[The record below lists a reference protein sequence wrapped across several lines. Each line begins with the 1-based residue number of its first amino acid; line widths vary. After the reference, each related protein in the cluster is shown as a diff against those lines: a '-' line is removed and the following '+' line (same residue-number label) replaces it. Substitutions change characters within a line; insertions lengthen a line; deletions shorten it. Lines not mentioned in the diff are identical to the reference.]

1 MIKATQ
7 IQAIMMEVYMKTLV
21 IVTHPHMQDSVIN
34 KRWVKEL
41 EQYPDQFTIHELYKV
56 YPDENINVE
65 QEQALVEAHD
75 HIVFQFPLYW
85 FNSPPLLKKWLDEVL
100 LYGWAYGST
109 GRSFTNRKVA
119 IAVTVG
125 VSEADYSPEG
135 KYRYTLEQI
144 LLPFEM
150 TFDYIHAS
158 YQGFTAFY
166 SAEHESTPV
175 RIEESISEYIGFLQH
190 L

>member
-1 MIKATQ
+1 
-7 IQAIMMEVYMKTLV
+7 MKTLV
-21 IVTHPHMQDSVIN
+21 IVTHPHMEDSVIN

-109 GRSFTNRKVA
+109 GKVFTDRKVA

-125 VSEADYSPEG
+125 VSEADYQPEG

-166 SAEHESTPV
+166 SVEHESTPV
-175 RIEESISEYIGFLQH
+175 RIEESISGYIDFLQN

>member
-1 MIKATQ
+1 
-7 IQAIMMEVYMKTLV
+7 MKTLV
-21 IVTHPHMQDSVIN
+21 IVTHPNMQDSVIN
-34 KRWVKEL
+34 KRWIQEL
-41 EQYPDQFTIHELYKV
+41 EKYPDQFTIHELYKV

-85 FNSPPLLKKWLDEVL
+85 FNCPPLLKKWLDEVL
-100 LYGWAYGST
+100 TYGWAYGST
-109 GRSFTNRKVA
+109 GKHFTDRKVA

-125 VSEADYSPEG
+125 VSEADYQPDG

-150 TFDYIHAS
+150 TFDYIHAL

-175 RIEESISEYIGFLQH
+175 RIEENISEYIHFLQH
-190 L
+190 I